1 MLTACRRDKERS
13 AVVDSVDVQGLR
25 IAYERTGTGPPLI
38 LLHGFVGDGPSTWSS
53 QLDEL
58 SDEFTVVAWDAP
70 GAGRSAQ
77 PPMSFR
83 IADYAAC
90 LAGFVR
96 ALRLDQP
103 HMVGLSF
110 GGIVVLEL
118 FRTRSMLPRTAVLAG
133 AYAGWA
139 GSLAPEVVD
148 DRLQRCLKAA
158 DLPPDQFAS
167 TMLSSMF
174 SDSAPTDAVNRF
186 AASVRAFNRTG
197 FLAMSWSSAEA
208 DLRDVLTSVDVP
220 TLLLYGDQDVR
231 APLHIAHALHA
242 AIPGSVLT
250 VMPGVGHVGPVE
262 AGGLLNHHVRA
273 FLRRNPS

>member
-1 MLTACRRDKERS
+1 M
-13 AVVDSVDVQGLR
+13 VDSVDVDGLR
-25 IAYERTGTGPPLI
+25 IAYERTGTGPPLV

-70 GAGRSAQ
+70 GAGQSAQ

-103 HMVGLSF
+103 HMIGLSF
-110 GGIVVLEL
+110 GGIVLLEL
-118 FRTRSMLPRTAVLAG
+118 FRTRSALPRTAVLAG
-133 AYAGWA
+133 AYAGWS
-139 GSLAPEVVD
+139 GSLAPEVVN

-167 TMLSSMF
+167 AMLASMF
-174 SDSAPTDAVNRF
+174 SDSAPKDAVSRF
-186 AASVRAFNRTG
+186 AASVRTFNRTG
-197 FLAMSWSSAEA
+197 FLAMTLSSAEA

-220 TLLLYGDQDVR
+220 TLLLYGDEDVR
-231 APLHIAHALHA
+231 APLHVAQALHA
-242 AIPGSVLT
+242 AISGSALV
-250 VMPGVGHVGPVE
+250 VMPGVGHVSPVE
-262 AGGLLNHHVRA
+262 AAGLFNREVRT